1 VYRPAVARERLSS
14 EAVGVAA
21 ATATAL
27 LYGSSYVATAFALRS
42 FTPLTAA
49 TWRGVVGCAAVGL
62 VILVSRSPDLRP
74 GRLTG
79 AAVWRLLVLGA
90 VGGPAFL
97 ICLNVA
103 VSLAGASITAFV
115 AGMYA
120 VLVALLAIPVLGER
134 PEARTLGALLL
145 ALLGAALLGQVQLG
159 GSTALGVGVALLA
172 ACVFATYLVLIR
184 RWSATH
190 GLPGPIVGVSSMGL
204 SVVVTTVLALG
215 IGTGNAPLRADA
227 VAAIAWLGLGP
238 GALAT
243 ILVVIGMRR
252 LPARRASVL
261 LLLNPPTAAVG
272 AWLLLGE
279 RLDPVQIIGAALIL
293 VAMAAATGALRVPG
307 PARRR

>member
-1 VYRPAVARERLSS
+1 MYRPAVARERLSS

-21 ATATAL
+21 ATGTAL

-62 VILVSRSPDLRP
+62 VIVVSRNPDLRP

-134 PEARTLGALLL
+134 PQAGTMVALLVAL
-145 ALLGAALLGQVQLG
+145 AGAALLGEVQLG
-159 GSTALGVGVALLA
+159 GSTTLGVVVALLA

-190 GLPGPIVGVSSMGL
+190 DLPGPIVGVASMGL
-204 SVVVTTVLALG
+204 SVVVTGGLALV
-215 IGTGNAPLRADA
+215 IGPGAAALRPDA

-252 LPARRASVL
+252 LHAHRASVF
-261 LLLNPPTAAVG
+261 LLLNPPTAAIG

-279 RLDPVQIIGAALIL
+279 RLDPVQIAGAALIL
-293 VAMAAATGALRVPG
+293 VAMAAATGVLRMPG
-307 PARRR
+307 PSRR

>member
-1 VYRPAVARERLSS
+1 MYRPAVARERLSS
-14 EAVGVAA
+14 EAVGIAA
-21 ATATAL
+21 ATGTAL

-62 VILVSRSPDLRP
+62 VIVVSRNPDLRP

-79 AAVWRLLVLGA
+79 AAVWRLLLLGA

-134 PEARTLGALLL
+134 PQAGTMVALLVAL
-145 ALLGAALLGQVQLG
+145 AGAALLGEVQLG
-159 GSTALGVGVALLA
+159 GSTALGVVVALLA

-190 GLPGPIVGVSSMGL
+190 DLPGPIVGIASMGL
-204 SVVVTTVLALG
+204 SVVVTGGLALI
-215 IGTGNAPLRADA
+215 IGPGSAALRPDA

-252 LPARRASVL
+252 LHAHRASVF
-261 LLLNPPTAAVG
+261 LLLNPPTAAIG

-279 RLDPVQIIGAALIL
+279 RLDPVQIAGAALIL
-293 VAMAAATGALRVPG
+293 VAMAAATGVLRMPG
-307 PARRR
+307 PSRR